1 MEPSISRADLRQGWR
16 ACLLSGGASRRM
28 GRDKALLPH
37 PEGGCWLER
46 TLGLLGELELP
57 ITLLSRHREHLAR
70 AEALAER
77 SGLRI
82 QAIEEPPPWEGPL
95 RALERLMALHPRS
108 RLLLCPVDLPH
119 LTRAALET
127 LRAAAD
133 DAAGAANG
141 APGLLLAHDGER
153 LQPLL
158 GIYPSSTELH
168 RDLATCLAG
177 GERRLQRW
185 LARHPHRTVRLEAA
199 ALCNVNHPHEFPPPQ
214 DGDLPSL
221 PP

>member
-1 MEPSISRADLRQGWR
+1 
-16 ACLLSGGASRRM
+16 M

-95 RALERLMALHPRS
+95 RALERLMALHPDS

-119 LTRAALET
+119 LTRAALDT
-127 LRAAAD
+127 LRAAAEAAGD
-133 DAAGAANG
+133 EAAGAVDG

-158 GIYPSSTELH
+158 GVYPSNTALH
-168 RDLATCLAG
+168 RDLTSCLAG

-185 LARHPHRTVRLEAA
+185 LARHPHSTVQLEAD
-199 ALCNVNHPHEFPPPQ
+199 ALRTVNHPHELQPLPP
-214 DGDLPSL
+214 GVLPSL

>member
-1 MEPSISRADLRQGWR
+1 
-16 ACLLSGGASRRM
+16 M

-37 PEGGCWLER
+37 PECGCWLER

-57 ITLLSRHREHLAR
+57 ITLLSRHQEHLAR

-127 LRAAAD
+127 LRTAAD

-158 GIYPSSTELH
+158 GIDPSGTELH